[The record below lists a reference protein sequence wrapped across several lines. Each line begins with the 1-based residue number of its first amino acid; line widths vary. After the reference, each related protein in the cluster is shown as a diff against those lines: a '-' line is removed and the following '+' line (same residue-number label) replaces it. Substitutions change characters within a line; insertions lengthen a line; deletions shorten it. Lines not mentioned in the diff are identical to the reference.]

1 MKKIT
6 MLLGM
11 VAIAASTLFVSCA
24 QKHVPEPVPAFPRE
38 RAATYAL
45 NKNGVYT
52 WTASTS
58 DDWDSASKWTGFRV
72 ISSNIPDEIK
82 KLGNAVLFYMAPN
95 KDWTA
100 TIAPESREYLKFR
113 VHNGGDF
120 YDEAN
125 YSYVDEV
132 SGERDNQAEL
142 CFVVIKTPEF
152 GEESVKT
159 FVNLTMVGQTMP
171 LANITIGPKAES
183 SEEEGGEDDM

>member
-1 MKKIT
+1 MKRIT
-6 MLLGM
+6 MILGV
-11 VAIAASTLFVSCA
+11 VAIAVSTLFVSCA
-24 QKHVPEPVPAFPRE
+24 QKHVPDQAKAFPRE

-45 NKNGVYT
+45 NSKGVYA
-52 WTASTS
+52 WSAASTDQWTS
-58 DDWDSASKWTGFRV
+58 GNKWTGFRV
-72 ISSNIPDEIK
+72 ATVPTDIS
-82 KLGNAVLFYMAPN
+82 KLGNAVLFYMGTN
-95 KDWTA
+95 RDWTA

-113 VHNGGDF
+113 VHNGTGSS

-132 SGERDNQAEL
+132 SGKRDNQAEL

-159 FVNLTMVGQTMP
+159 FVNLTMEGETMP

-183 SEEEGGEDDM
+183 SDEGDEEDGE

>member
-6 MLLGM
+6 MILGM

-24 QKHVPEPVPAFPRE
+24 KKHEIVPAKAFPRE

-72 ISSNIPDEIK
+72 ISSNIPEEIK
-82 KLGNAVLFYMAPN
+82 KMGNAVLFYMATN
-95 KDWTA
+95 RDWTA
-100 TIAPESREYLKFR
+100 SVAPESREYLKLR
-113 VHNGGDF
+113 KRISDSGSF

-125 YSYVDEV
+125 WELVDEV
-132 SGERDNQAEL
+132 SGKKDNQCEL
-142 CFVVIKTPEF
+142 CIVVIKTPDY
-152 GEESVKT
+152 GEESVLT
-159 FVNLTMVGQTMP
+159 HLNLTMEGETMP
-171 LANITIGPKAES
+171 LANITIGPKADE
-183 SEEEGGEDDM
+183 